1 MKVRLALCMVVVSTL
16 CLGAWAP
23 ARAGLVGYWPLDGD
37 GTAVVGTGGT
47 LVGGPTPAADRNGA
61 AGGALAFASTGPTSG
76 SYVSVAG
83 GGGLNAATTATLS
96 MWVQWNG
103 TQDTGWSNHN
113 GAVLGR
119 QNNGVW
125 SDNVLCTYSS
135 TDPNVSNI
143 NWEARVGA
151 GMNSGV
157 IPGDGTWRH
166 VAATM
171 GPAGEVLYVDGV
183 RTATRGPFAG
193 FHDGASIPLTIG
205 AWIGDGASYSTS
217 RIDDVAVY
225 DHVLDPAQ
233 VFALAQQSATPQGL
247 PSRIKA
253 NAQTPNYYAP
263 DGRRARHVI
272 DGAGLTP
279 DNDGDGIDQHGTTPA
294 NTMWLTN
301 NTAPSDQRWI
311 KFELDGLYALDAMR
325 IWNYNEPGGFLG
337 RQVETALVQYST
349 DGIHWTTLGAGPRTM
364 QTDATGTTAYDNVE
378 HVSFGDAQVRFV
390 RLGNPANPLVQIN
403 TSTGDHLGLSE
414 VQFFGDPL
422 PEAEMYQITPAGATA
437 STQYSGREA
446 FKAALGAGLTAD
458 SDGDGVDEHDNS
470 YGNMW
475 LSNTGDVTPWIRFD
489 LGADR
494 PLGSMRVWNYNELNL
509 SRRSIKT
516 ADIKYAVD
524 GQVGD
529 LGDPN
534 DPGWTLLSADVP
546 FTRADELLGYEAVD
560 EFFFGQAGA
569 MARYVLID
577 VKSNFGDTAHTG
589 LSEVQFFGVPEP
601 GTYVLM
607 GLGALVLVPL
617 LRRRGAKR

>member
-1 MKVRLALCMVVVSTL
+1 MKVRLALCTIVVSTL
-16 CLGAWAP
+16 CLGALAP

-37 GTAVVGTGGT
+37 ATAVVGTSGT
-47 LVGGPTPAADRNGA
+47 LVNGPTSAPDRNGT
-61 AGGALAFASTGPTSG
+61 AGGALAFDGTSQQ
-76 SYVSVAG
+76 YVSVAG
-83 GGGLNAATTATLS
+83 GGGLNAATTATVS
-96 MWVQWNG
+96 MWVQWSG
-103 TQDTGWSNHN
+103 TQDNACCASYG
-113 GAVLGR
+113 
-119 QNNGVW
+119 
-125 SDNVLCTYSS
+125 NVLARQ
-135 TDPNVSNI
+135 SNTVFSNNI
-143 NWEARVGA
+143 IGLDSAAPASARLTWQPYGA
-151 GMNSGV
+151 GPPEITGSTPV
-157 IPGDGTWRH
+157 GDGVWRH
-166 VAATM
+166 VAVTFQS
-171 GPAGEVLYVDGV
+171 GQQRLYLDGV
-183 RTATRGPFAG
+183 LEGTSSTAGTMSNDPGT
-193 FHDGASIPLTIG
+193 PLAIG
-205 AWIGDGASYSTS
+205 AWTGDGAGYSTS
-217 RIDDVAVY
+217 SIDDVAVY